1 MAIFLFFVHECV
13 RVAYKKPV
21 FSVMDMMLAA
31 LAFALLAVAAW
42 MLYKRYTARFKS
54 TAAPV
59 VDMEEEDEVEEA
71 PAVQE
76 ASAEAPDPKKEA

>member
-1 MAIFLFFVHECV
+1 
-13 RVAYKKPV
+13 
-21 FSVMDMMLAA
+21 MDMMLAA

-59 VDMEEEDEVEEA
+59 VDMEEDEEEEA

-76 ASAEAPDPKKEA
+76 ASAEAPDPTKEA